1 MSDEIQD
8 ISEEQHSPGE
18 LLHELG
24 SLKELLDEE
33 HTSVTPYTSVNEISS
48 VEEYLRLKEE
58 AATANL
64 SIEEFL
70 SQQATIEPIGDEL
83 ELLDDDDGETIPLL
97 DEVYTVEDEA
107 EDDSES
113 LLHQVAEEQQE
124 DAHFAAESS
133 RVEAYFASV
142 AAAKR
147 PQQNVSTAPSNE
159 NPTPSAIPV
168 LEEVFQA
175 EEPISVLDT
184 ASSSDEIPVL
194 EDVATENSSSTTGT
208 LDLSEVQE
216 LVDLIVNRK
225 LQQLKPVLEQEV
237 MGELQ
242 KLLPSLQ

>member
-1 MSDEIQD
+1 MNDEIQD

-33 HTSVTPYTSVNEISS
+33 HTSVSPYSSVNEIGS
-48 VEEYLRLKEE
+48 VEEYLRLKDE
-58 AATANL
+58 ATTANL

-70 SQQATIEPIGDEL
+70 SQQGTDETIDEEL
-83 ELLDDDDGETIPLL
+83 ELLEGDDNEAISLL

-107 EDDSES
+107 EEDSES

-147 PQQNVSTAPSNE
+147 PQQNVSAAPSDA
-159 NPTPSAIPV
+159 PLPSSTPVLDEVIHAGESIPALDAVESSAAHIPV
-168 LEEVFQA
+168 LEEIA
-175 EEPISVLDT
+175 TDSNSGAMSAMSLD
-184 ASSSDEIPVL
+184 DM
-194 EDVATENSSSTTGT
+194 
-208 LDLSEVQE
+208 QE